1 MFKKEKP
8 KLIKFYGFP
17 SPSDPTILYG
27 STDPKVAESIAQ
39 GMKLWKDVVN
49 GEAKDIYGVPDGAKK
64 SKKPKKKKKK

>member
-27 STDPKVAESIAQ
+27 STDPKVAESIFY
-39 GMKLWKDVVN
+39 GMKMWSDVVT

-64 SKKPKKKKKK
+64 IKKTKKKK

>member
-17 SPSDPTILYG
+17 SPSDPNILYG

-39 GMKLWKDVVN
+39 GMKLWKDVAT
-49 GEAKDIYGVPDGAKK
+49 GDAKDIYGIPDSA
-64 SKKPKKKKKK
+64 KKPKKKKKK

>member
-27 STDPKVAESIAQ
+27 STDPKVAESIFY
-39 GMKLWKDVVN
+39 GMKMWKDVVTN
-49 GEAKDIYGVPDGAKK
+49 EAKDIYGVPDKEKK
-64 SKKPKKKKKK
+64 TKKKK

>member
-17 SPSDPTILYG
+17 SPSDPNILYG
-27 STDPKVAESIAQ
+27 STDPKVAKSIAQ

-49 GEAKDIYGVPDGAKK
+49 GEAKNIYGAPDKV
-64 SKKPKKKKKK
+64 KKKKKK

>member
-27 STDPKVAESIAQ
+27 STDPKVAESIFY
-39 GMKLWKDVVN
+39 GIKMWNDVVT
-49 GEAKDIYGVPDGAKK
+49 GEAKDIYGIPDGAKK
-64 SKKPKKKKKK
+64 SKKPKKKK

>member
-1 MFKKEKP
+1 MIKKEKS

-39 GMKLWKDVVN
+39 GMKLWRDVVT
-49 GEAKDIYGVPDGAKK
+49 GEAKDIYGAPDGAKK
-64 SKKPKKKKKK
+64 KKKKK

>member
-27 STDPKVAESIAQ
+27 STDPKIAESIAG
-39 GMKLWKDVVN
+39 GMKMWRDVET
-49 GEAKDIYGVPDGAKK
+49 GKAKDIYGVPDSAKK
-64 SKKPKKKKKK
+64 SKKKK